1 DRSDKYRMWSFDGK
15 KKDGRILRNLPYANR
30 GYVFKDK
37 WLNDYFNQLWWYMP
51 DPTWQASSSDFTP
64 REWKLIREGSKTKKK
79 VRRRRSIRK

>member
-1 DRSDKYRMWSFDGK
+1 
-15 KKDGRILRNLPYANR
+15 R

-64 REWKLIREGSKTKKK
+64 REWKLIREESKSKKK
-79 VRRRRSIRK
+79 VRRRKR